1 MAAWCDRESVVIS
14 TVLAWVRAW
23 GFSWQGWLDNRR
35 GEWWLLAQLLL
46 IALDLLLPRWPQTWR
61 WPLAV
66 AGWLPLLGGLV
77 LLGGL
82 LLALVAVLHLG
93 ESLTP
98 LPQPMAQAPLQQQ
111 GLYRLCRH
119 PLYLAV
125 LVCSLGMA
133 LLRGGWLHP
142 LLLVALAVLLVGKAR
157 REERALLQQYP
168 DYASYRQHTPALVP
182 GLPGLDWR

>member
-35 GEWWLLAQLLL
+35 GEWWLLGQVLL
-46 IALDLLLPRWPQTWR
+46 IALDLLLPRWPLS
-61 WPLAV
+61 WPWPPA
-66 AGWLPLLGGLV
+66 AAAWLPGLGAV
-77 LLGGL
+77 LLVAGGL
-82 LLALVAVLHLG
+82 LAVVALLHLG

-111 GLYRLCRH
+111 GLYGLCRH

-125 LVCSLGMA
+125 LVCSFGMA

-142 LLLVALAVLLVGKAR
+142 LLLLALAVLLIGKAR
-157 REERALLQQYP
+157 REERALLLQYP
-168 DYASYRQHTPALVP
+168 EYASYRQRTAALVP
-182 GLPGLDWR
+182 GIPGLDWR

>member
-61 WPLAV
+61 WPPAA
-66 AGWLPLLGGLV
+66 AGWLPLMGALV
-77 LLGGL
+77 LLSGL

-93 ESLTP
+93 ESL
-98 LPQPMAQAPLQQQ
+98 
-111 GLYRLCRH
+111 
-119 PLYLAV
+119 
-125 LVCSLGMA
+125 SLIHISEPT
-133 LLRGGWLHP
+133 RP
-142 LLLVALAVLLVGKAR
+142 
-157 REERALLQQYP
+157 Y
-168 DYASYRQHTPALVP
+168 
-182 GLPGLDWR
+182 